1 MTDPEIQR
9 VFDRWAATEMQT
21 RGTLVHR
28 EPMFTANSVPGPV
41 DRPVP
46 ATLIRR
52 WRSRRAIFGVR
63 YRLRD
68 YFPAFQFENGNPKP
82 IVGRLLNLLQLVRPE
97 DNWFCLY
104 WFVGANAWLDGDAS
118 PLSVMAIDED
128 AVTEAASHANDRI
141 SD

>member
-1 MTDPEIQR
+1 MTDSEIQK
-9 VFDRWAATEMQT
+9 VFDRWAAREMQT

-28 EPMFTANSVPGPV
+28 EPMFTANSVPGPI

-63 YRLRD
+63 YRRRD
-68 YFPAFQFENGNPKP
+68 YFPAFQFVNGAPKP
-82 IVGRLLNLLQLVRPE
+82 IVGKLLNLLHPVRRK
-97 DNWFCLY
+97 DNRSCLY
-104 WFVGANAWLDGDAS
+104 WFVGANAWLEGEAS
-118 PLSVMAIDED
+118 PLAVMDTDEV
-128 AVTEAASHANDRI
+128 AVTEAAAHANDRI